1 MKSTKL
7 KIAAVAVAS
16 ALALTGCS
24 SSDDSA
30 SKELNIAMVS
40 KGFQHQFWQ
49 AVQKGAENAATE
61 LGVKITFEGPE
72 SESQVDK
79 QLEMLQ
85 AAIDRKVDAI
95 GYASLDP
102 KAPLPLLAKAKEG
115 NIPVYMFDAAAGDEA
130 DLGADGP
137 ALGIARTDGEAAA
150 ALAAD
155 EMAKLIGGKGKV
167 FVIVHS
173 QTNATGVQ
181 RRDGFVNQMK
191 AKHPG
196 ITVLAPQYGDG
207 DHQKSADIVKA
218 VLASNKDLKG
228 IYATNEG
235 SAIGAVK
242 ALQELKKKPG
252 ELAVIG
258 FDSGAAQIDAIKTG
272 LMAGAITQDP
282 IGIGYKTVQ
291 ALVAFLK
298 DGTVP
303 PTFIDTGFYY
313 YTKDNM
319 EEPNIAAVLYQ

>member
-7 KIAAVAVAS
+7 KVATVAVAS
-16 ALALTGCS
+16 ALALAGCS
-24 SSDDSA
+24 SSSDSA
-30 SKELNIAMVS
+30 GKELNIAMVS

-49 AVQKGAENAATE
+49 AVQKGAEKAAAE
-61 LGVKITFEGPE
+61 EGVKITFEGPE

-102 KAPLPLLAKAKEG
+102 KAPLPLLAKAKDAK
-115 NIPVYMFDAAAGDEA
+115 IPVYMFDAAAGDEK
-130 DLGADGP
+130 DLGAEGP
-137 ALGIARTDGEAAA
+137 AMGIARTDGEAAA

-155 EMAKLIGGKGKV
+155 EMAKLIGDKGKV
-167 FVIVHS
+167 FVICHS

-181 RRDGFVNQMK
+181 RSNGFINQMK
-191 AKHPG
+191 KAHPG
-196 ITVLAPQYGDG
+196 ITVLPVQYGDG

-218 VLASNKDLKG
+218 VLAANKDLKG

-282 IGIGYKTVQ
+282 IGIGYKTVK
-291 ALVAFLK
+291 ALVEFVRN
-298 DGTVP
+298 GTVP
-303 PTFIDTGFYY
+303 ATFIDTGFYY

-319 EEPNIAAVLYQ
+319 DEPNIAAVLYQ